1 MNGYQSHN
9 HFQLWRLMIF
19 YGLVIFVFGFF
30 TMRLFSLQIIQGP
43 SFSEQA
49 TRNKTREVSIQT
61 QRGIIFDRNGTV
73 LARNVASYNVVITP
87 ANLPNFPEATL
98 ADTPGEVQE
107 IYRQL
112 SNLID
117 IPVSQGDILDRE
129 AVRIFKPCDNDFG
142 ITEIVYIGDTNAP
155 YRPVQIKCNVDR
167 ETAMVIQERA
177 SDWPGVGIEIEPV
190 REYPTGSSTA
200 EVVGF
205 LGPVPAIE
213 EQYWKDLGFVSGR
226 DKVGYAGVEA
236 QLNEILIGRNGKRVV
251 EVDVAGKEIRELEAP
266 IETIPGNNVVL
277 TIDTRLQNMA
287 REALIRRMA
296 TWNTILNEQRMD
308 SGVVIAMNVKTGE
321 ILAMVSEPS
330 YENNRMAR
338 FIPAYYYEQLT
349 RDRHKPLLNH
359 AISAEHPP
367 GSVYKMAP
375 AIGILNE
382 GVVTPEYELFCPGKI
397 TIQQKFSEN
406 EIGVPRDYVCWD
418 DFGHGYTDFYDGVAW
433 SCDVYWYKVGGGY
446 QNEVPGNGLGIWRM
460 AEYARALGYGQP
472 TGIELPAEQDG
483 LVPDPTWK
491 RITQAENWSTGDT
504 YIATMGQGFVL
515 STPLQVLVSV
525 ATLANDGKYM
535 QPTIIREIQDPEGN
549 VIQPFEPKLKWD
561 ITKDPLIR
569 VFDENGFLTGETRV
583 VEPWV
588 VALAKEGMNQV
599 TLSDRGRPDNGL
611 PGRLR
616 GGTGGVTFEGEKI
629 PSAGKTGTAEYCDDI
644 AMEKG
649 KCEFGK
655 WPAHS
660 WYVGYAPYDDP
671 EIAVVAFIYN
681 GGEGATIAGPIVRWT
696 MEAYFELKEIDAAQ
710 AN

>member
-1 MNGYQSHN
+1 MNGYQSQN
-9 HFQLWRLMIF
+9 HFQLWRMLIF
-19 YGLVIFVFGFF
+19 YSLIVIVFGFF
-30 TMRLFSLQIIQGP
+30 GLRLFSLQVIQGE

-49 TRNKTREVSIQT
+49 TNNRTREVSVQT
-61 QRGIIFDRNGTV
+61 QRGIIFDRNGYV
-73 LARNVASYNVVITP
+73 LARNVASYNVVVTP
-87 ANLPNFPEATL
+87 AFLPNFPEATL
-98 ADTPGEVQE
+98 AETPGEVQE

-112 SNLID
+112 AKLID
-117 IPVSQGDILDRE
+117 MPVTQGDIFDRDL
-129 AVRIFKPCDNDFG
+129 VRIFKPCDNDFG
-142 ITEIVYIGDTNAP
+142 IAEIVYIGDTNAP

-167 ETAMVIQERA
+167 ETAMIIQERA

-190 REYPTGSSTA
+190 REYPTGYSTA

-213 EQYWKDLGFVSGR
+213 EQYYRDLGFVSGR
-226 DKVGYAGVEA
+226 DKVGYAGIEA
-236 QLNEILIGRNGKRVV
+236 QLNEILIGRNGKRVI
-251 EVDVAGKEIRELEAP
+251 EVDVAGKEIRELVPPE
-266 IETIPGNNVVL
+266 ETVAGNNVVL

-287 REALIRRMA
+287 REALLRRMA
-296 TWNTILNEQRMD
+296 TWNTILNEDRMD

-321 ILAMVSEPS
+321 VLAMVSEPS

-338 FIPAYYYEQLT
+338 FIPAYYYEQLR

-359 AISAEHPP
+359 AISSEHPP

-382 GVVTPEYELFCPGKI
+382 GVVTPDYEIFDPGKI
-397 TIQQKFSEN
+397 TIQQKYSEN
-406 EIGVPRDYVCWD
+406 EVGIPRDYVCWD
-418 DFGHGYTDFYDGVAW
+418 EFGHGYVDFYEGVAW

-446 QNEVPGNGLGIWRM
+446 EDEVAGNGLGVWRM
-460 AEYARALGYGQP
+460 AEYAKALGYGQV

-491 RITQAENWSTGDT
+491 RVTQAENWSTGDT

-535 QPTIIREIQDPEGN
+535 QPTLIREIQDPEGN
-549 VIQPFEPKLKWD
+549 VIQAFEPKMKWD
-561 ITKDPLIR
+561 ITKDPVIR
-569 VFDENGFLTGETRV
+569 VFDENNFATGEMKV

-588 VALAKEGMNQV
+588 VELAKEGMRQV
-599 TLSDRGRPDNGL
+599 VL
-611 PGRLR
+611 P
-616 GGTGGVTFEGEKI
+616 GGTGGVTFENEVI

-644 AMEKG
+644 ANEKG

-671 EIAVVAFIYN
+671 EIAVIAFVYN
-681 GGEGATIAGPIVRWT
+681 GGEGSTIAGPIVRWT
-696 MEAYFELKEIDAAQ
+696 MDAYFELKEIDAARG
-710 AN
+710 N

>member
-1 MNGYQSHN
+1 MNGYQSHH
-9 HFQLWRLMIF
+9 HFQLWRLLIF
-19 YGLVIFVFGFF
+19 YSLIVIIFGFF

-49 TRNKTREVSIQT
+49 VRNRTRTVSVQT
-61 QRGIIFDRNGTV
+61 QRGILFDRNGFV
-73 LARNVASYNVVITP
+73 LARNVASYNVVVTP
-87 ANLPNFPEATL
+87 AFLPNFPEATL
-98 ADTPGEVQE
+98 AETPGEVQE

-112 SNLID
+112 SKLID
-117 IPVSQGDILDRE
+117 LPVTQGDIFDQD
-129 AVRIFKPCDNDFG
+129 AVRVFKPCDNDFG
-142 ITEIVYIGDTNAP
+142 IAEIVYIGDTNAP

-177 SDWPGVGIEIEPV
+177 SDWPGVSIEIEPV
-190 REYPTGSSTA
+190 REYPTGFSTA

-213 EQYWKDLGFVSGR
+213 EQYYRDLGFISGR

-236 QLNEILIGRNGKRVV
+236 QLNETLIGRNGKRVV
-251 EVDVAGKEIRELEAP
+251 EVDVAGKEIRELEPP
-266 IETIPGNNVVL
+266 IDAIPGNNVIL

-287 REALIRRMA
+287 REALLRRMS
-296 TWNTILNEQRMD
+296 TWNTILNEDRMD
-308 SGVVIAMNVKTGE
+308 SGVVIVMNVKTGE

-338 FIPAYYYEQLT
+338 FIPAYYYEQLR

-382 GVVTPEYELFCPGKI
+382 DVVTPEYEIFCPGKI

-406 EIGVPRDYVCWD
+406 EIGIPRDYVCWD
-418 DFGHGYTDFYDGVAW
+418 DFGHGYADFYDGVAW

-446 QNEVPGNGLGIWRM
+446 QNEVPGNGLGVWRM

-515 STPLQVLVSV
+515 ATPLQVLVSV

-561 ITKDPLIR
+561 ITKDPVIR

-588 VALAKEGMNQV
+588 VALAKEGMHQV
-599 TLSDRGRPDNGL
+599 ALSDRGRPDNGL

-696 MEAYFELKEIDAAQ
+696 MEAYFELKEIDAAKG
-710 AN
+710 N

>member
-1 MNGYQSHN
+1 MNGYQSNN
-9 HFQLWRLMIF
+9 HFQLWRILIF
-19 YGLVIFVFGFF
+19 YGLIVFVFGFF

-49 TRNKTREVSIQT
+49 TRNKTREVSVQT

-87 ANLPNFPEATL
+87 AFLPNFPEATL

-112 SNLID
+112 SGLID
-117 IPVSQGDILDRE
+117 IPVSRGDIFDQE

-167 ETAMVIQERA
+167 EVAMVIQERS

-190 REYPTGSSTA
+190 REYPTGYSTA

-213 EQYWKDLGFVSGR
+213 EQYWRDLGFVSGR

-236 QLNEILIGRNGKRVV
+236 QLNETLIGRNGRRVI
-251 EVDVAGKEIRELEAP
+251 EVDVAGREIRELEPPVEA
-266 IETIPGNNVVL
+266 IPGNNVVL

-287 REALIRRMA
+287 REALIRRMT
-296 TWNTILNEQRMD
+296 TWNTILGEFRMD

-338 FIPAYYYEQLT
+338 FIPAYYYEQLR

-382 GVVTPEYELFCPGKI
+382 GVVTPDYEVFCPGKI

-418 DFGHGYTDFYDGVAW
+418 EFGHGYVDFYDGVAW

-446 QNEVPGNGLGIWRM
+446 QTEVPGNGLGVWRM
-460 AEYARALGYGQP
+460 AEYARALGYGLP

-515 STPLQVLVSV
+515 STPLQTLVSV
-525 ATLANDGKYM
+525 AILANDGKYM

-588 VALAKEGMNQV
+588 VDLAKEGMRQV
-599 TLSDRGRPDNGL
+599 TLSDRGRLDNGL

-629 PSAGKTGTAEYCDDI
+629 LSAGKTGTAEYCDDI

-696 MEAYFELKEIDAAQ
+696 MEAYFELKEIDAARG
-710 AN
+710 N